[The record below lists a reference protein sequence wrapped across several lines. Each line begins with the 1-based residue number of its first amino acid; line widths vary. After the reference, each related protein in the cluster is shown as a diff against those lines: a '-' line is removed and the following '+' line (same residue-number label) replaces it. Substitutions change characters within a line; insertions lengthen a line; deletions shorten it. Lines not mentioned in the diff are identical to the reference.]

1 MKKKLTIFLIIIGAL
16 LMAHSGEQHNHE
28 IQTDSGLIVVDI
40 VEGSGSSPKKGDR
53 VIVHYTGTLVDGTK
67 FDSSV
72 DRGQPFEFT
81 IGTGSVIKGWDEGV
95 MSMKE
100 GGKRRLTIPPE
111 LGYGSRGA
119 GGVIPPNATLI
130 FDVELIEVKEAFVD
144 TDFSLPGEEIKTDSG
159 LTMIEH
165 VKGDGEKPQP
175 GQTVTVH
182 YAGYLKDGTKFDSS
196 HDRGQPIKFAVG
208 QNKVVKGW
216 EEALSDMTAGSKR
229 TVIIPPELG
238 YGDRAN
244 GPIPPNST
252 LMFEIELISIQ

>member
-1 MKKKLTIFLIIIGAL
+1 MKLFLAVFTMTIGTL
-16 LMAHSGEQHNHE
+16 LMANPSE
-28 IQTDSGLIVVDI
+28 IKTESGLVFMDTVK
-40 VEGSGSSPKKGDR
+40 GSGDSPKKGDK
-53 VIVHYTGTLVDGTK
+53 VLVHYTGTLVDGTK

-81 IGTGSVIKGWDEGV
+81 IGIGRVIKGWDEGV

-119 GGVIPPNATLI
+119 GGLIPPNAILV

-144 TDFSLPGEEIKTDSG
+144 TDFSLPGVEIKTDSG
-159 LTMIEH
+159 LAMIEH
-165 VKGDGEKPQP
+165 IKGDGEKPQS
-175 GQTVTVH
+175 GQTVVVH
-182 YAGYLKDGTKFDSS
+182 YSGYLTDGTKFDSS
-196 HDRGQPIKFAVG
+196 HDRGSPIEFPLG
-208 QNKVVKGW
+208 QNMVVPGW

-238 YGDRAN
+238 YGNRAN
-244 GPIPPNST
+244 GSIRANAT
-252 LMFEIELISIQ
+252 LMFEIELISIK